1 MDQERVTLV
10 PPGGIERTA
19 RSIEY
24 LGSTKGMEKYVS
36 KIGTIHY
43 QNGTIDCQE
52 EQYKTKLK
60 RNKPILLQRECR
72 EEF

>member
-24 LGSTKGMEKYVS
+24 LGSTKGME
-36 KIGTIHY
+36 
-43 QNGTIDCQE
+43 NMFP
-52 EQYKTKLK
+52 KLERYITRMERYTAK
-60 RNKPILLQRECR
+60 RNNTRKN
-72 EEF
+72 